1 VLDFLKRY
9 RKWVIGAA
17 VLVGALL
24 LVSVVV
30 SARGRRQAAVTAQTR
45 SEVIGSGPIEI
56 WVTGTGQLEPAALAS
71 LSFRVPGT
79 VGSVHVEVGDVVRSG
94 DPLLELDPSSL
105 DPSLIGAVADL
116 VQAKDGLRTLLD
128 GPSAAQV
135 AEAELALAHARD
147 AAYRSENRRS
157 FQQEG
162 RRATGDTIAA
172 ARANLI
178 LAQEAV
184 DHAKGAYDNL
194 SELSQDDP
202 QRATALSVLDRARR
216 ARDSALSIYNWY
228 TGKPT
233 EIDQAILDAEVAV
246 AQADVIE
253 AQKTLDELRNAPD
266 PDDVAVAEARV
277 QAAQASV
284 DQIRLSAP
292 LDATVVAIQYESGD
306 SVTPGQVAVVLAD
319 LSRLHVDTL
328 VDELDIASIQ
338 PGTSVTLTFDALPGV
353 TLEGSVERI
362 DLVPSTGETTSYPV
376 RVRLTDTDQEV
387 RLGMTAAVNIL
398 IAHKDSV
405 LLVPNWALGVDATTG
420 VIHVQVRRGSVLLTT
435 PIELGLRGETE
446 SEVLSGLQAGD
457 VVEASAAPADTGP
470 SGPFGG
476 GG

>member
-9 RKWVIGAA
+9 RRWVIGGA

-24 LVSVVV
+24 VVSVVV
-30 SARGRRQAAVTAQTR
+30 SARGRRQAAITAQTR
-45 SEVIGSGPIEI
+45 SEAIRNGPIEI

-79 VGSVHVEVGDVVRSG
+79 VGTVHVEVGDAVQSG
-94 DPLLELDPSSL
+94 DSLLELDPSSL

-116 VQAKDGLRTLLD
+116 VQAKDALRTLLD
-128 GPSAAQV
+128 GPSAAPI
-135 AEAELALAHARD
+135 AEAELTLAHAQD
-147 AAYRSENRRS
+147 AQYRAENRRR

-162 RRATGDTIAA
+162 RRATADTIAA
-172 ARANLI
+172 AKANLV
-178 LAQEAV
+178 LAQDAV
-184 DHAKGAYDNL
+184 GHAQSVYNNL
-194 SELSQDDP
+194 SGLSQDDP
-202 QRATALSVLDRARR
+202 ERAAALSALDRARR
-216 ARDSALSIYNWY
+216 ARDAALSTYNWY

-246 AQADVIE
+246 AQADVVE
-253 AQKTLDELRNAPD
+253 AQKTLDDLRNAPD

-277 QAAQASV
+277 QAAQALV

-306 SVTPGQVAVVLAD
+306 SVTPGQVAVILAD

-338 PGTSVTLTFDALPGV
+338 PGTPVTLTFDALPGV
-353 TLEGSVERI
+353 TLDGSVERI
-362 DLVPSTGETTSYPV
+362 DLVPSAGETTSYPV

-398 IAHKDSV
+398 IARKDSV
-405 LLVPNWALGVDATTG
+405 LLVPNWALGVDAATG
-420 VIHVQVRRGSVLLTT
+420 AIYVEVRRGSVLVTT

-446 SEVLSGLQAGD
+446 SEVLSGLQAGE